1 MRDFLS
7 LTIRKDR
14 LLPWALL
21 ALGAV
26 LLPPLVL
33 SPKLGIA
40 VVAAALIVWTASRS
54 IAWPLGLAGFAAPVV
69 ALVGHD
75 PFPRKGAPLI
85 LFAWICVAVLF
96 ELGRGR
102 AGTTL
107 RAALSSPLFVSS
119 GALLALLLARL
130 PASSDPAYGNFKVEL
145 FVLGGLTLLVA
156 GVLLG
161 RRSQDLELF
170 LVLSLVIDALSGL
183 LVLRQLGTPALAG
196 DRFGLPG
203 QNVISLGIQGGEGL
217 MIAVYLLLTT
227 RRPRYQLLAAALL
240 PVSTIALVASGSRG
254 PVLGGLLGL
263 VALLVL
269 LARSRTSAVRVA
281 AVCASL
287 AVAWIAVSVAVPSAA
302 THRSLSILSGSK
314 SGVSANGRD
323 QLWTAAWH
331 TFAAHPALGI
341 GTGSFAT
348 ADRVEVC
355 PGPGCLDRYPHNV
368 VLEAAAELGLP
379 GALAILALIAA
390 GALALRRARREAV
403 GPGRAQAAVVIALFV
418 AALTTAMLT
427 GDLSGD
433 GDVWLAAGIG
443 LGLALSQRRASS

>member
-1 MRDFLS
+1 MRDLLP

-14 LLPWALL
+14 LLPWVLL
-21 ALGAV
+21 ALGGL

-33 SPKLGIA
+33 SPKLGLA
-40 VVAAALIVWTASRS
+40 VAAAALIVWSASRS

-85 LFAWICVAVLF
+85 LFAWLAIAVAF
-96 ELGRGR
+96 ELGRGK

-119 GALLALLLARL
+119 GVLLALLLARL

-145 FVLGGLTLLVA
+145 FLLGGLTLLVA

-161 RRSQDLELF
+161 RRTEDLELF

-227 RRPRYQLLAAALL
+227 KRPRYQLLAAALL
-240 PVSTIALVASGSRG
+240 PVSAIALVASGSRG

-269 LARSRTSAVRVA
+269 LARSRTSALRVA

-287 AVAWIAVSVAVPSAA
+287 AVAWIAVSVAVPSGA

-314 SGVSANGRD
+314 SGVAANGRD

-331 TFAAHPALGI
+331 TFTTHPALGI

-379 GALAILALIAA
+379 GALAILAVIGA
-390 GALALRRARREAV
+390 GALGLRRARRAAV
-403 GPGRAQAAVVIALFV
+403 GPGRTQAAVVIALFV
-418 AALTTAMLT
+418 AAFTTAMLS